1 MIQEIQETFTVFFQ
15 PLCVVITVMFSDGS
29 ASAVFNIKEKSSGG
43 GSSTPEKKTDNVVTC
58 QMAGYPADYAW
69 NEVAKAC
76 QPGYIDDNGVF
87 HSTANRNRV
96 VNTYDKGLTGNVI
109 SLAASTVFAIIAA
122 HLLRKH

>member
-69 NEVAKAC
+69 NEAAKAC

-87 HSTANRNRV
+87 HSTGNCSPTVTFSN
-96 VNTYDKGLTGNVI
+96 KGPYGLG
-109 SLAASTVFAIIAA
+109 
-122 HLLRKH
+122 K